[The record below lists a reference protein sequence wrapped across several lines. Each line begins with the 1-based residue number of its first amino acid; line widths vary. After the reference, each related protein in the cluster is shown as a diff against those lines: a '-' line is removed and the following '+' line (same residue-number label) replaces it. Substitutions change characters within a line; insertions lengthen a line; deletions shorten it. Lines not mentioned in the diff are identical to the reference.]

1 LIFSRR
7 IAGRYLKKGV
17 SGEGVQT
24 VLYAQVAAHLQA
36 ATGLT
41 HFFPEDIADAKRSG
55 RLPVMNSASRRFSI

>member
-1 LIFSRR
+1 
-7 IAGRYLKKGV
+7 
-17 SGEGVQT
+17 VQT